1 MLDLVTESLSGAV
14 VVLLVGAVVLITA
27 GVKFTKVVDE
37 LADRTRLGEAMA
49 GAVLLGAATSM
60 PGIITTVVGASN
72 GEAGFAVSN
81 AVGGIAAQTTFLVL
95 ADFIYRK
102 VNLEHAAAS
111 LPNIIQTMVL
121 LSLIGITL
129 SATAGPELTLAWI
142 HPASLVLVVVYG
154 YGLLLARR
162 ARNRPMWDPKDTAE
176 TVTDDAEPDAV
187 EAPLSTLWLQ
197 FAGLAVVVGGVGY
210 LIGTA
215 GITVSRE
222 TALSGSL
229 VAILFTSVITS
240 LPELVTVLTAV
251 RIGALT
257 LAISNI
263 VGGNSFDVL
272 FVVAAD
278 MSFTSGSVYHRV
290 DGDAL
295 FILSLTVI
303 LTSLL
308 AAGMLARERR
318 HVGFEGIAILVFYV
332 AGIGALVL

>member
-1 MLDLVTESLSGAV
+1 MFDLVTESLPGAV
-14 VVLLVGAVVLITA
+14 VVLLVGAAVLITA

-37 LADRTRLGEAMA
+37 LADRTSLGEAMA

-60 PGIITTVVGASN
+60 PGIITTVVGASS

-81 AVGGIAAQTTFLVL
+81 AVGGIAAQTTFLVI
-95 ADFIYRK
+95 ADFVYRR

-121 LSLIGITL
+121 LALIGIAL
-129 SATAGPELTLAWI
+129 SAAAGPELAVGWI

-154 YGLLLARR
+154 YGLVLARR
-162 ARNRPMWDPKDTAE
+162 ARSQPMWDPKDTSD
-176 TVTDDAEPDAV
+176 TVVDAGAPDAT
-187 EAPLSTLWLQ
+187 ATPLPTLWMQ
-197 FAGLAVVVGGVGY
+197 FAGLAAVVAAVGF

-278 MSFTSGSVYHRV
+278 VSFTAGSVYHRV
-290 DGDAL
+290 DGDAI

-332 AGIGALVL
+332 AGITALVW